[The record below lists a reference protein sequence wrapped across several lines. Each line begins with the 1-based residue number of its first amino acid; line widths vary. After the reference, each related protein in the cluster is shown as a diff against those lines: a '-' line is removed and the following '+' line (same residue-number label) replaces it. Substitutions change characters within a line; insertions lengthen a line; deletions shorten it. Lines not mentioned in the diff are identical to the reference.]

1 MKRSISSKLFLSFAL
16 ILLISSAVEVTGFLS
31 IKRQLEDQTI
41 QLLLQD
47 ANNAAGYIEVF
58 FRDIERDHQ
67 SIASQYV
74 DDSTELSPNVDS
86 IISFIIGRNRYYK
99 SISLLTPTGR
109 ELYKTTRFVSSAQEQ
124 LSFEIPTDA
133 FLAALQGDTGLSKVY
148 FLEET
153 TIPYIDFFT
162 PITNRNAEIIGV
174 VKSQLELESLWDVI
188 AEVKRQQ
195 TGFAYIV
202 DNDGRLLAHPNTEY
216 VAAGTNVT
224 SRVLVKK
231 LLEGGTTE
239 NDLAQHMYEAFDGRQ
254 VIANG
259 INVEQF
265 QWVIVVQQD
274 VAEAFAQI
282 TLIERIFYPTLALTF
297 ILLSV
302 VAFVISRN
310 LTRPISQLRTLTEK
324 IEQGDFAVQSNIHT
338 GDEIED
344 LGNSFNKMAKGLLES
359 EAALARDREHIA
371 AERNKL
377 EVVIAGIND
386 AVIAI
391 DLSGNIILFNKAAEL
406 VTGYSLNEVKSQ
418 YIEERIQLYDGDVK
432 IVIDDYSPKHA
443 PGFEGVVFD
452 KKGLTLKGKDGKTVV
467 VDAISSQI
475 TEAESI
481 NLGCVL
487 MLHDV
492 TKEKALEDMKLDFVS
507 LAAHELRTPL
517 TAITGYLSVF
527 ISENEKEL
535 NLDQLTMVTR
545 ASIASQQ
552 LVGLVE
558 NLLNVS
564 QIERGSVTLQVGP
577 LQWPDTIRMIVA
589 DLQSRAKDKSITLL
603 FDEPSQEVPDVYADK
618 LRITEVVNNL
628 IANAINYTEQ
638 NGTVT
643 VWIEQ
648 KDDELLTY
656 VKDTGVGIPKEALPN
671 LFKKFFR
678 VSGALEHGSKGTG
691 LGLYISKSIIEMH
704 HGKIWVESE
713 LGKGSTFIF
722 SLPTKPYDQSTI
734 N

>member
-1 MKRSISSKLFLSFAL
+1 MKRSIGVKLFLSFAL
-16 ILLISSAVEVTGFLS
+16 ILSIASAIEIAGFLA

-47 ANNAAGYIEVF
+47 ANSAAGYIEVF
-58 FRDIERDHQ
+58 FRDIEQDHQ
-67 SIASQYV
+67 SITAQYV
-74 DDSTELSPNVDS
+74 SDPTAIHSNVES
-86 IISFIIGRNRYYK
+86 IISFIISRNRYYK
-99 SISLLTPTGR
+99 SVSLLTPTGR
-109 ELYKTTRFVSSAQEQ
+109 ELYKTTRLSPIPSEQ

-133 FLAALQGDTGLSKVY
+133 FTAALAGNTGLSKVY
-148 FLEET
+148 FLEEP

-162 PITNRNAEIIGV
+162 PIINEDKAVVGV
-174 VKSQLELESLWDVI
+174 IKSQLELDALWEVI
-188 AEVKRQQ
+188 AEVKRQE

-216 VAAGTNVT
+216 VEAGVNVA
-224 SRVLVKK
+224 SRTLVHT
-231 LLEGGTTE
+231 LLLGEPIKGG
-239 NDLAQHMYEAFDGRQ
+239 LSQHIYTAFDGRQ
-254 VIANG
+254 VIGNG
-259 INVEQF
+259 INLEQF
-265 QWVIVVQQD
+265 RWIIVVQQD
-274 VAEAFAQI
+274 VAEAFAQV
-282 TLIERIFYPTLALTF
+282 TLIERIFYPTLVATF

-302 VAFVISRN
+302 VAFIISRN
-310 LTRPISQLRTLTEK
+310 LTKPISQLRTLTEK
-324 IEQGDFAVQSNIHT
+324 IEQGDFTVQSNIHT

-344 LGNSFNKMAKGLLES
+344 LGNSFNKMARGLAES
-359 EAALARDREHIA
+359 EEALARDREHIA

-377 EVVIAGIND
+377 EVVIAGISD
-386 AVIAI
+386 AVIAV
-391 DLSGNIILFNKAAEL
+391 DLSGNIVLFNKAAESL
-406 VTGYSLNEVKSQ
+406 TGYRYDEVMSQ
-418 YIEERIQLYDGDVK
+418 YIDELIQLYDGDVK
-432 IVIDDYSPKHA
+432 IVLDDYSPKHT

-452 KKGLTLKGKDGKTVV
+452 KKGLTLKGKHDKTVV

-487 MLHDV
+487 MFHDV

-527 ISENEKEL
+527 IDENEKEL

-564 QIERGSVTLQVGP
+564 QIERGTVTLQVSP
-577 LQWPDTIRMIVA
+577 VQWPDTIRMIVA
-589 DLQSRAKDKSITLL
+589 DLQSRAKDKSITLI
-603 FDEPSQEVPDVYADK
+603 FNEPTEKTPDVYVDK

-638 NGTVT
+638 KGTVT
-643 VWIEQ
+643 VWLEQ
-648 KDDELLTY
+648 KDDEILTY

-704 HGKIWVESE
+704 RGKIWVESE

-722 SLPTKPYDQSTI
+722 SLPTKPYDQGTTH
-734 N
+734 